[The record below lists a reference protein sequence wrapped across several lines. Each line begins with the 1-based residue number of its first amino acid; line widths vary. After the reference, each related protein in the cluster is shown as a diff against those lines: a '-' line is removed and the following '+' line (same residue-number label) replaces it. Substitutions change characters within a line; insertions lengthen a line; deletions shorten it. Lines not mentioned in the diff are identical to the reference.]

1 VNEDSRDFTLR
12 VITAVAFNNIDA
24 TDEINKS
31 FNEVSEAIVNKFVIN
46 ALPLGKYLP
55 AWITGDKIFTRYKET
70 FKKWTSAVIEAT
82 SNTQNAI
89 PSLINLLV
97 HSKDE
102 ETNTSL
108 TYQQII
114 DNIKIFYLAG
124 HETTSSLLT
133 VTFYQLLRHPEII
146 KKIQNEIDSVLGNS
160 KEITID
166 HIEKLTYLQC
176 VVKESLRI
184 RTPAGAVTRETNEDV
199 YLGKYF
205 VPKGTRVV
213 VCIHAMHH
221 DPNYW
226 NKPEEY
232 IPERFMTVSDSTL
245 RAEGYYLPF
254 SAGPR
259 ICIGQRLAREEA
271 IVFLALILKNFDV
284 TPPINFDK
292 NKPMER
298 SGLTSIKDVNIL
310 LSKRK

>member
-1 VNEDSRDFTLR
+1 
-12 VITAVAFNNIDA
+12 
-24 TDEINKS
+24 
-31 FNEVSEAIVNKFVIN
+31 
-46 ALPLGKYLP
+46 
-55 AWITGDKIFTRYKET
+55 
-70 FKKWTSAVIEAT
+70 VIEAA
-82 SNTQNAI
+82 SNTEKAM

-97 HSKDE
+97 HAKDE

-108 TYQQII
+108 TYEQII

-133 VTFYQLLRHPEII
+133 VTFYYLLRQPEII
-146 KKIQNEIDSVLGNS
+146 KKMQNEIDLVLGNS

-166 HIEKLTYLQC
+166 HIDKLTYLQC
-176 VVKESLRI
+176 VIKESLRI
-184 RTPAGAVTRETNEDV
+184 RSPAGAVTRDTNEDV
-199 YLGKYF
+199 YIGKYF

-213 VCIHAMHH
+213 VAIHAMHN

-232 IPERFMTVSDSTL
+232 IPERWENLSDSTA
-245 RAEGYYLPF
+245 RADGYYLPF

-271 IVFLALILKNFDV
+271 IVFLALLLKNFDV
-284 TPPINFDK
+284 KPPINFDK

-298 SGLTSIKDVNIL
+298 FGLTSIKDVNIL